1 MIEFSNSKLV
11 STDQLEAMHGNETYM
26 TMLRNK
32 LKISNFKIN
41 DEILESFYEP
51 LDYTEGL
58 VWYEMTNTYG
68 HGVLEILFENALDME
83 NYRINLA
90 TTLGINKIIK

>member
-1 MIEFSNSKLV
+1 
-11 STDQLEAMHGNETYM
+11 
-26 TMLRNK
+26 MLRNK

-41 DEILESFYEP
+41 DEILDSFYEP

-68 HGVLEILFENALDME
+68 HGDLEILFENALDME

>member
-1 MIEFSNSKLV
+1 
-11 STDQLEAMHGNETYM
+11 
-26 TMLRNK
+26 MLRNK

-41 DEILESFYEP
+41 DEILDSFYEP

-58 VWYEMTNTYG
+58 VWYEMINTYG
-68 HGVLEILFENALDME
+68 HGDLEILFENALDME

>member
-1 MIEFSNSKLV
+1 
-11 STDQLEAMHGNETYM
+11 MHGNETYM

-32 LKISNFKIN
+32 SKISKFKIN
-41 DEILESFYEP
+41 DEILDSFYEP

-58 VWYEMTNTYG
+58 VWFEMTNTYG
-68 HGVLEILFENALDME
+68 HGTLEILFENALDME

>member
-1 MIEFSNSKLV
+1 
-11 STDQLEAMHGNETYM
+11 
-26 TMLRNK
+26 MLRNK

>member
-1 MIEFSNSKLV
+1 MINITNSKLL
-11 STDQLEAMHGNETYM
+11 SNEQLELMSGNDTYM

-32 LKISNFKIN
+32 IKISNFKIN
-41 DEILESFYEP
+41 DEILDSLYEP
-51 LDYTEGL
+51 LDFTEGL

-68 HGVLEILFENALDME
+68 HGTLEVLFENALDME
-83 NYRINLA
+83 NYTINLT